1 MPHKT
6 TGIVFVADESWS
18 LDIAGVCLLHRF
30 ILTGRRAG
38 IHHWR
43 LLTSANTADVQASL
57 SASARV
63 QELDCQVLDMRHT
76 PMADMLATLPAG
88 DVLMVTTPAVVDH
101 HLLAELQKSTAPVLG
116 VLPASTITAE
126 RVDVVDGLVT
136 TQTATISS
144 THDATGIFRCSRT
157 LLDTVL
163 PPIWSPLSTTSAP
176 LPVLL
181 AALLEQT
188 SVHTVD
194 ISHHLWVPLTAP
206 SAAHIAAAECQ
217 LLQRL
222 GRQDESPIVSRVN
235 RALSRHITRQLMHT
249 SITPN
254 QITVASAFIGLCGAF
269 LLAQPSQLW
278 QVCGGLLFLCSTIID
293 GCDGEI
299 ARLTFQESAFGA
311 KFDIVMDNVVH
322 LFLFP
327 SMAIGL
333 YRQYE
338 APLYLILGGLAVGG
352 VVLSMIVY
360 MPHRMRPQRV
370 TSTQTRLHD
379 SLASRDFAYIIPLLA
394 LVNGLSWFLWA
405 TVIGTYLFAVAWL
418 VLARRARHGAP

>member
-6 TGIVFVADESWS
+6 TGIVFVACESWS
-18 LDIAGVCLLHRF
+18 LDVAGVRLLHRL
-30 ILTGRRAG
+30 ILTGHRAG
-38 IHHWR
+38 IYHWR

-57 SASARV
+57 AASAKLRK
-63 QELDCQVLDMRHT
+63 LDCQVLDIRQT
-76 PMADMLATLPAG
+76 PVADMLATLPAG
-88 DVLMVTTPAVVDH
+88 DVLIVTTPAVVDH
-101 HLLAELQKSTAPVLG
+101 HLLAELQQDTVTVLG
-116 VLPASTITAE
+116 VLPASTVTAE
-126 RVDVVDGLVT
+126 SVNVIDGLVT
-136 TQTATISS
+136 TQTPTTSS
-144 THDATGIFRCSRT
+144 THNATGIFYCSRS

-163 PPIWSPLSTTSAP
+163 PPIWSQLGTTSAP

-181 AALLEQT
+181 AALLDQT
-188 SVHTVD
+188 SIQAID
-194 ISHHLWVPLTAP
+194 ISHHLWVPLTAL
-206 SAAHIAAAECQ
+206 SAAHIATAEHQ

-235 RALSRHITRQLMHT
+235 RALSRQITRQLMHT

-254 QITVASAFIGLCGAF
+254 QITVVSAFIGLCGAF

-327 SMAIGL
+327 SLAIGL

-338 APLYLILGGLAVGG
+338 SPLYLILGGLAVGG

-370 TSTQTRLHD
+370 ASTQTRLHD
-379 SLASRDFAYIIPLLA
+379 SLASRDFAYILPVLA

-418 VLARRARHGAP
+418 VLTRRARQGTH